1 MGAGEVKEVIHD
13 IHGFTGL
20 ITDGHFEAI
29 SEWRNPQHRYFKDD
43 HDPAA
48 GDYEPIQR
56 DKRTL
61 IEVKQRAET
70 LVWIHGVQ
78 DKADHNQE

>member
-1 MGAGEVKEVIHD
+1 MKEVIHD

-29 SEWRNPQHRYFKDD
+29 SEWRNPQNRYFKDD

-48 GDYEPIQR
+48 GDYEPIQK

-61 IEVKQRAET
+61 IEVKQRAKT
-70 LVWIHGVQ
+70 LVWIRDVQ
-78 DKADHNQE
+78 DKADHNQ

>member
-1 MGAGEVKEVIHD
+1 MEAGEVKEI
-13 IHGFTGL
+13 IHGFTAL

-61 IEVKQRAET
+61 IEVKHHAET
-70 LVWIHGVQ
+70 LVWMPNVQ
-78 DKADHNQE
+78 DKADHTRQ

>member
-1 MGAGEVKEVIHD
+1 MKEIIHD
-13 IHGFTGL
+13 IHGLTGL
-20 ITDGHFEAI
+20 ITDGQFKAI

-56 DKRTL
+56 DKKTL
-61 IEVKQRAET
+61 IDVEQSTEI
-70 LVWIHGVQ
+70 LVWMHGVQ
-78 DKADHNQE
+78 DKMDLNEQ

>member
-1 MGAGEVKEVIHD
+1 MEAGEVKEIIQD
-13 IHGFTGL
+13 IHGFSGL
-20 ITDGHFEAI
+20 ITEGHFEAI
-29 SEWRNPQHRYFKDD
+29 SEWRNPQHRYFKDN

-61 IEVKQRAET
+61 IEVKQHAET
-70 LVWIHGVQ
+70 IVWIHDVQ
-78 DKADHNQE
+78 DKEDYNEQ